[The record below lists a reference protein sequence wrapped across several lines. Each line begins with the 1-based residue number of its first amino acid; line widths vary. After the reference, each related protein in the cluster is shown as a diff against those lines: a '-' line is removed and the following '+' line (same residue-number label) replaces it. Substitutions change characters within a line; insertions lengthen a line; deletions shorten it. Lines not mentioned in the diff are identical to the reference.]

1 MSYNVLFLKGTAE
14 QYANLGT
21 KVATTFYYTTDDAQ
35 LYLGEVKLSN
45 AAEITAAV
53 ARIAAN
59 EKDIVDIKAALDVI
73 NGEAEGS
80 IKKAVADAKTEL
92 EGKITA
98 VDTKVGSLETLETTD
113 KDNIVD
119 AINEVRRSVSAGGTA
134 ATISL
139 TESDSEN
146 YAKVYT
152 LKQGEN
158 TVGTIN
164 IPKDM
169 VVESGIVETKAEAGV
184 WGEAGTYIVLTLA
197 NATSDK
203 LYVNVGTLVDIYKA
217 KAEATQVQLA
227 IDSATR
233 EISATIVAG
242 SIGTT
247 ELADNAVVTA
257 KIADGNVTKAKLS
270 TAVQTSLGLAD
281 SALQKADI
289 AEGAT
294 DGTIAVEGTDV
305 KVHGLGSA
313 AYAATTDF
321 DAAGSAAAVVGTT
334 EDTKDSNTVIGAKKY
349 ADSLDAAMDLRVDA
363 LEAALGKDGSV
374 AEQITDAIAE
384 LDADKTSAAVETG
397 KGIQVQVVEVDGKIT
412 NVAVTGNYDE
422 KYDAKG
428 AAATAE
434 SNAKK
439 HADDLVAG
447 LDASV
452 SSNTTGLAPTG
463 VEVTVT
469 ETDGKITAV
478 TVDDSALNNRYD
490 AKGAA
495 DTALTNAK
503 AYTDERETAILLET
517 GKDDAE
523 MLSQAKAYTDT
534 ALTWGTIA

>member
-35 LYLGEVKLSN
+35 LYLGSVKLSN
-45 AAEITAAV
+45 AAEITAAI
-53 ARIAAN
+53 ARIAKN
-59 EKDIVDIKAALDVI
+59 EQDIVAINNTLNTI
-73 NGEAEGS
+73 NGDATVEGS

-92 EGKITA
+92 EGKIGTLANLNTTA
-98 VDTKVGSLETLETTD
+98 KGNLVE
-113 KDNIVD
+113 
-119 AINEVRRSVSAGGTA
+119 AINEVRSAVSAGGTA
-134 ATISL
+134 AAISL
-139 TESDSEN
+139 STETTSEGA
-146 YAKVYT
+146 AKSYT
-152 LKQGEN
+152 LYQGE
-158 TVGTIN
+158 TKIGVID

-169 VVESGIVETKAEAGV
+169 VVESGSVVVNPEGQAE
-184 WGEAGTYIVLTLA
+184 GTYIKLVLA
-197 NATSDK
+197 NATNDE
-203 LYVNVGTLVDIYKA
+203 LYINVGTLVDIYKA
-217 KAEATQVQLA
+217 QANATQVQLA

-247 ELADNAVVTA
+247 ELADNAITTL
-257 KIADGNVTKAKLS
+257 KIADNNVTKAKLD
-270 TAVQTSLGLAD
+270 TTVQASLDKAD
-281 SALQKADI
+281 SAIQAD
-289 AEGAT
+289 
-294 DGTIAVEGTDV
+294 D
-305 KVHGLGSA
+305 LGSA
-313 AYAATTDF
+313 AYADSEDF
-321 DAAGSAAAVVGTT
+321 DAAGSAAAVVGTA

-534 ALTWGTIA
+534 ALTWGTIV